1 MHQWQYWD
9 IEVFKLINTESA
21 NALFD
26 FLCPI
31 LRFPKT
37 WIPLYI
43 SMLII
48 ALFKYKNKIWLWILF
63 CILCITLTDQ
73 LSSQWLKYLFDRPR
87 PCSIPDITNV
97 ILRVNRCPGNAS
109 FPSSH
114 AVNHMAIAFFFLSSL
129 GKEMRYYKYFILLW
143 PIAISF
149 AQVYVGVHYP
159 VDVLSGMMIGLI
171 LGWIVSFVF
180 KKIYFIVFKRIKYP
194 N

>member
-1 MHQWQYWD
+1 MNWD
-9 IEVFKLINTESA
+9 IQIFRYINSESA
-21 NALFD
+21 NAFLD

-43 SMLII
+43 SMLVLAI
-48 ALFKYKNKIWLWILF
+48 LKYKSNVWLWVLF

-73 LSSQWLKYLFDRPR
+73 ISSQWLKYLFDRPR
-87 PCSIPDITNV
+87 PCTVPDITNA

-114 AVNHMAIAFFFLSSL
+114 AVNHMGIAVFFLTSL
-129 GKEMRYYKYFILLW
+129 GSQMKRYKYLILAW
-143 PIAISF
+143 PLAISF

-159 VDVLSGMMIGLI
+159 SDVLGGLLIGLF
-171 LGWIVSFVF
+171 LGGMLSFIYLQLMDKLTLRSVHML
-180 KKIYFIVFKRIKYP
+180 KK
-194 N
+194 